1 MLRGISV
8 SVIILLSS
16 NLQKYP
22 PFKKYVTPKKEN
34 CYKRFSKIECKFRKN
49 IYQTINQ
56 NLKTIYQINLSKPS
70 IKTIYQNYLPKL
82 STKTIFQNYL
92 PKLCTKTINQK
103 YLSKLSIKTI
113 YLNYLSKLSIKAIY

>member
-34 CYKRFSKIECKFRKN
+34 CYKRFSKIECKFLKN
-49 IYQTINQ
+49 IYQTINH
-56 NLKTIYQINLSKPS
+56 NHLSKLS
-70 IKTIYQNYLPKL
+70 SKTIYQNYLPKL
-82 STKTIFQNYL
+82 STKTIYQ
-92 PKLCTKTINQK
+92 
-103 YLSKLSIKTI
+103 
-113 YLNYLSKLSIKAIY
+113 NYLSKLSFKTIYQTINQNLKTIYQNNLSKPSIKSIY